1 MRIAAVQLTAYAR
14 DEADL
19 ALEEALAA
27 IADAAAAGAQLAVLP
42 ECTWPAYLL
51 GTDHVQRWSQ
61 LPSPDAVVERF
72 AAAAREHAM
81 VLVVGLALPTG
92 PDLTRVANAAV
103 VIDADGT
110 VLHTT
115 HKRFL
120 WDVDALW
127 FEPGTASRVVETRV
141 GRLGVMICADGRM
154 PEIARELALAGAE
167 LLVDPTAWVTAGA
180 DPATW
185 NNPQA
190 IHMFPTRARE
200 NGFWAVAANKVGIE
214 RDLVAYCGR
223 SCIVAPDGTV
233 VARAS
238 SEHAET
244 ILFDVELAPAAPPI
258 ARRPELYPLLTA
270 PTASLPVVT
279 IAAQA
284 LVPSQAS
291 RRYAAS
297 ALSRGLVPEDLGLL
311 ADAGIDLLAVLETPP
326 ARLASGVTVH
336 RESPDRAVLL
346 DEHGTPVAAWDR
358 CHGAGAPGERLGP
371 VVATAAGHVGVLL
384 GEDGLVTEAPRVLM
398 LDGADV
404 IVWFSGL
411 LDVAGVAATRAAENR
426 VFLIL
431 VPDADAPVST
441 RILDPNGNPLAD
453 AGAALRLISTVVSLD
468 DARRKEMAPG
478 TDVVTG
484 RQPACYDVLT
494 TGAAAVGTGR

>member
-1 MRIAAVQLTAYAR
+1 MPRVAAIQLAARGR

-27 IADAAAAGAQLAVLP
+27 VDEAAGAGAELAVLP

-51 GTDHVQRWSQ
+51 GTDHEALWTR
-61 LPSPDAVVERF
+61 PPGPDEVVARF
-72 AAAAREHAM
+72 ADAARANGM
-81 VLVVGLALPTG
+81 VLVVGLALPGG
-92 PDLTRVANAAV
+92 PDPSKVANAAV

-110 VLHTT
+110 IVHTT

-127 FEPGTASRVVETRV
+127 FAPGDSSHVVDTRV

-154 PEIARELALAGAE
+154 PEIARQLAVAGAE

-200 NGFWAVAANKVGIE
+200 NGVWAIAANKVGIE

-223 SCIVAPDGTV
+223 SCIVAPDGEV
-233 VARAS
+233 VARAGS
-238 SEHAET
+238 VEPET
-244 ILFDVELAPAAPPI
+244 ILVDVDPASPVLPVT
-258 ARRPELYPLLTA
+258 RRPELYTILTA
-270 PTASLPVVT
+270 PTPELPVVT
-279 IAAQA
+279 IGAEP

-291 RRYAAS
+291 RRYATSSLLRPLDAQDV
-297 ALSRGLVPEDLGLL
+297 ALLGE
-311 ADAGIDLLAVLETPP
+311 AGVDLLAAVDAPERALG
-326 ARLASGVTVH
+326 SGSVVH
-336 RESPDRAVLL
+336 REGDDRAVLR
-346 DEHGTPVAAWDR
+346 DPAGEVVATWMRSHGRD
-358 CHGAGAPGERLGP
+358 APGNAIGP
-371 VVATAAGHVGVLL
+371 VVPTSAGHVGVML
-384 GEDGLVTEAPRVLM
+384 GEDGLVTEVPRAMM
-398 LDGADV
+398 LGGADV
-404 IVWFSGL
+404 IVWFSGMH
-411 LDVAGVAATRAAENR
+411 DVGGVAATRAAENR

-431 VPDADAPVST
+431 VPDAGAPITPRV
-441 RILDPNGNPLAD
+441 LDPNGNVLVD
-453 AGAALRLISTVVSLD
+453 CAASARIVATAVALD

-484 RQPACYDVLT
+484 RQPDCYGSLVT
-494 TGAAAVGTGR
+494 AASGGS